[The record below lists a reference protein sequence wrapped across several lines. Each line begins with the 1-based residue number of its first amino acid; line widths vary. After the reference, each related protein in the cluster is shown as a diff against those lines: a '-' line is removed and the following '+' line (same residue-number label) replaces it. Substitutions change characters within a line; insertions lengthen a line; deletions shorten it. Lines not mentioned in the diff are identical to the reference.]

1 MLLLLA
7 QMVFITSCRLG
18 FIGSVSFPD
27 SERLPKFWYD
37 TASSHIQRSLLYENS
52 VKTARNIILFI
63 GDGMGLNT
71 IVSTRILKGQL
82 QGQSGEEYSLAM
94 DSFQHTSLSKTYC
107 TDSQVADSSCAATAF
122 LCGVKSNKFTVGLS
136 ANATYNLCNSTVGN
150 EVHSLL
156 SWAKDAG
163 KSVGFVTTTR
173 VQHATPA
180 PLYAH
185 CPNRYWYSDA
195 SIPADQRK
203 PGCLDIAY
211 QLVHNI
217 RDIEVIMG
225 GGRQHMSPQG
235 TPDIEY
241 PNENRYQGQRLDGL
255 NLIDKWREMKGTKN
269 ATYVWHRDQLDKVDP
284 ERTDYLMGLFEP
296 GDLAY
301 ELERNSS
308 TDPSI
313 VEMVDKAVHILRKN
327 TQGFFLFVEGGKI
340 DQGHHSGRAKLALY
354 EAMLLDNAIERAL
367 ELTDASETLTV
378 VSADH
383 SHTLSLGG
391 YTDRGNPIFGFAP
404 QVSDVDGM
412 PYTSLL
418 YANGPGFRVVNG
430 QRSNPQNH
438 SISHKDYT
446 PQAAVPLVE
455 ETHAGEDVPVYAQ
468 GPWSH
473 LFKGTNED
481 VFIAHAMAY
490 AACIG
495 PYSSRCGQIPKV
507 PTTVTKRTTTVTKRT
522 STAAYSLGFCLQS
535 ATFLKT
541 SLFCVLIALW
551 SS

>member
-1 MLLLLA
+1 
-7 QMVFITSCRLG
+7 MVFITSCRLG

-63 GDGMGLNT
+63 GDGKR
-71 IVSTRILKGQL
+71 SGQCTFLCGSL
-82 QGQSGEEYSLAM
+82 QPGDGHQALC
-94 DSFQHTSLSKTYC
+94 DPQTYC

-241 PNENRYQGQRLDGL
+241 PNENRYQ
-255 NLIDKWREMKGTKN
+255 
-269 ATYVWHRDQLDKVDP
+269 DQLDKVDP

-438 SISHKDYT
+438 SHKDYT

-490 AACIG
+490 AACIA
-495 PYSSRCGQIPKV
+495 YKDNTENRDPKALKRKKRRIRDYETV
-507 PTTVTKRTTTVTKRT
+507 EIRKAQTNDGAIHMPTKVQNMKAVNSK
-522 STAAYSLGFCLQS
+522 
-535 ATFLKT
+535 
-541 SLFCVLIALW
+541 VL
-551 SS
+551 